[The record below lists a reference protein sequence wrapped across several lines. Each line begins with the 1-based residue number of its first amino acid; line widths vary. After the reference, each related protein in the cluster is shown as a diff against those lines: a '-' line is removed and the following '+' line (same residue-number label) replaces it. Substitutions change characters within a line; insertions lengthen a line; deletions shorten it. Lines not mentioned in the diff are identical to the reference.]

1 VAFASAEPTAGY
13 LVGRRDKTGT
23 RAVGR
28 ARHADAVARVQGA
41 SRFRALLLLVVVYLL
56 DWSAFCCRRAVPPG
70 LAHSWLARSVS
81 FRFLPIDVHSCCP
94 GILGVPAVAIN
105 WRACMCP
112 GAKSCRVVSVCL
124 TLTPSAAGRGAGLE
138 RLGMLFVVLY
148 VYRCTSTTTV
158 LLTSF
163 HRHL

>member
-56 DWSAFCCRRAVPPG
+56 DWSAFCCRRAVPPV

-81 FRFLPIDVHSCCP
+81 HQLPPNSFRLTRIQGF
-94 GILGVPAVAIN
+94 